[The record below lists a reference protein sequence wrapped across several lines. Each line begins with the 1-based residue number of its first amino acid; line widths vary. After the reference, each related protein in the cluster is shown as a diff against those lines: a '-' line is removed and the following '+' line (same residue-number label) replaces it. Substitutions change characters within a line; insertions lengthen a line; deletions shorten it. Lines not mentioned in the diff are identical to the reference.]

1 MRLIKYK
8 AIFEIFLIVMTIF
21 FIGYNSEN
29 AYAQDDVQG
38 CCKDLGNGQY
48 CQNIKNSGE
57 CSQGYTQTS
66 CDYVGGCEQGCCN
79 LVEKGGACSKGVSKL
94 ACEKQEG
101 SWTEG
106 KLCESDS
113 ECFLG
118 CCLVGGNQGYMT
130 IKDDCDGDFKGEITD
145 ERQCI
150 DLARKAEEGCCVKG
164 KDCLFGTRD
173 NCSGDFKKGKYCSS
187 ITECGL
193 KQHSYTDCGV
203 GLKAED
209 VYWFDDKGNPES
221 IVKPGD
227 LDKDGKSV
235 RINGDCDYFR
245 GNICRDTDN
254 NGNGDE
260 CASLDCLKTWDNPN
274 VDGDGGLRKNGESWC
289 EYQSAVGPGK
299 DLPGSVHYRHVCQ
312 NGVEAVEAC
321 GSDRGKEG
329 ICVYHDLK
337 FSNDEEYSV
346 AACVDNTWEDC
357 IACTNEYCCIDPAK
371 TCVWGGDRCLPLV
384 PPENSNNCNL
394 GGLSVQTAWSKAC
407 GGSWQC
413 ASGCETYEDPFLS
426 QTNSLCNIY
435 GNCGAKYN
443 LAGEF
448 NNVGHGRTCE
458 GKSCRDKLVKDDID
472 FDKVVQAGLGLK
484 TATQEIDDSTCTW
497 CGSEGAGSQAA
508 LWVGISTGALVAAGY
523 FFPAFVSFSA
533 AAITSA
539 LTSLGIFGG
548 SALASG
554 SAAGSVSTAALTS
567 AQQVGTIAALDPE
580 PITKIVLIVVTIV
593 ILIAAAITY
602 VILMN
607 CGGTGK
613 KTVSVGCGPWQPP
626 QGGKDCWKCNTR
638 MDKDEKGKDCKDG
651 DCGLLPYSEIFKK
664 GEYPNYECSKQLC
677 SSLGSTCSFEQSKDG
692 PVCISKSYDDIKSP
706 KISNDLTNKD
716 YYCNQE
722 KPGKTGGCSI
732 TDEGTDGF
740 RITNDLIDFYEGYLN
755 KKWPPV
761 YLKIKTD
768 ENSLCKYSMN
778 PQATFEDMTD
788 FFDMDGGVYS
798 FKHNMTF
805 KGLQNGTSKFYIRCE
820 DFLQNRNEKSYV
832 IEFNVAE
839 QPDLTAPLLESITPA
854 EGSYVRFGQSNVS
867 VNLEINEPLISS
879 TKGSDLS
886 KEGSGC
892 KWSKEPNI
900 DYDDMSNLMA
910 CSSSILNGNK
920 CDGLLTDV
928 KAGNNLFYFRCKDM
942 DGNENTQDWPQ
953 RVGYSSGYT
962 IYGSE
967 SNLSIS
973 SISCLYNL
981 PDGTQTDKCDEILA
995 KNFTI
1000 KLTTIGGAKNGNAKC
1015 SYNGNEFLR
1024 TGGNIHEQCI
1034 GCGSGF
1040 GVLPGTNNYLFSCED
1055 EGKNIVSA
1063 AKKLVVNVDSIPPE
1077 ITAIYR
1083 DDSHL
1088 LNVETNEPS
1097 YCRYSLNKT
1106 FVFSES
1112 KLMTSDNLLKHKVDI
1127 ENSLFRIGCKDRFDN
1142 YNAPFNVYLL

>member
-8 AIFEIFLIVMTIF
+8 AVFEIFLIVMTIF

-29 AYAQDDVQG
+29 VYAQDDIQG

-48 CQNIKNSGE
+48 CQNIKNNNE
-57 CSQGYTQTS
+57 CSSGYSQTS

-79 LVEKGGACSKGVSKL
+79 IVSKGGGCSEGVSKL
-94 ACEKQEG
+94 ACDKQGG

-106 KLCESDS
+106 RLCENDD

-118 CCLVGGNQGYMT
+118 CCLLGNNQGYMT
-130 IKDDCDGDFKGEITD
+130 IKDDCDGDFKEEITD

-150 DLARKAEEGCCVKG
+150 DLARKSEEGCCVKG
-164 KDCLFGTRD
+164 KDCLFGIREE
-173 NCSGDFKKGKYCSS
+173 CSGDFKKDKFCSS
-187 ITECGL
+187 IPECGL
-193 KQHSYTDCGV
+193 KEHSYTDCGV
-203 GLKAED
+203 GLKTED
-209 VYWFDDKGNPES
+209 VYWFDDKGNPEG
-221 IVKPGD
+221 VAD
-227 LDKDGKSV
+227 
-235 RINGDCDYFR
+235 DCDYFR
-245 GNICRDTDN
+245 GNICRDTNDD
-254 NGNGDE
+254 GKGDD
-260 CASLDCLKTWDNPN
+260 CNSLDCLSTWDNPN
-274 VDGDGGLRKNGESWC
+274 VEGDGGLRKNGESWC

-299 DLPGSVHYRHVCQ
+299 DLPGSRHYRHVCQ
-312 NGVEAVEAC
+312 NGKEAVEAC

-329 ICVYHDLK
+329 ICVYHDLR

-357 IACTNEYCCIDPAK
+357 ISCTDEYCCIDPAK

-394 GGLSVQTAWSKAC
+394 GSLDVKTVWEQPC
-407 GGSWQC
+407 GGSWRC
-413 ASGCETYEDPFLS
+413 ASGCEVYEDGFLF

-448 NNVGHGRTCE
+448 SNKGEFRGCS
-458 GKSCRDKLVKDDID
+458 GKDCRANLNQNDVS
-472 FDKVVQAGLGLK
+472 FDQVVQAGLGLK
-484 TATQEIDDSTCTW
+484 TATQDIDDSACTW
-497 CGSEGAGSQAA
+497 CGAEGAGSKVS
-508 LWVGISTGALVAAGY
+508 LWLA
-523 FFPAFVSFSA
+523 VS
-533 AAITSA
+533 
-539 LTSLGIFGG
+539 SLGILLGAQFIGGVSILATVGSTLGLVPSTVLGPALVGTGGGVLGG
-548 SALASG
+548 SAGAESTLLA
-554 SAAGSVSTAALTS
+554 AK
-567 AQQVGTIAALDPE
+567 IAA
-580 PITKIVLIVVTIV
+580 ISIVIAIVL
-593 ILIAAAITY
+593 LIAAAITY
-602 VILMN
+602 IILMT
-607 CGGTGK
+607 CGGTDK
-613 KTVSVGCGPWQPP
+613 KTVSVSCGPWQPP
-626 QGGKDCWKCNTR
+626 QGGKDCWKCDTR
-638 MDKDEKGKDCKDG
+638 MDRDEKGNDCNDG
-651 DCGLLPYSEIFKK
+651 DCGLLSYSDSFKK
-664 GEYPNYECSKQLC
+664 GEYPAYECSEQLC
-677 SSLGSTCSFEQSKDG
+677 KSLGTTCSFEQSKDG
-692 PVCISKSYDDIKSP
+692 PICIGKSYDDIKSP
-706 KISNDLTNKD
+706 KISHDMTNKD

-722 KPGKTGGCSI
+722 KPGRTGGCAI

-740 RITNDLIDFYEGYLN
+740 RITNDLVDFYEGYLN

-778 PQATFEDMTD
+778 PQATFEEMTD

-798 FKHNMTF
+798 LKHNMTF
-805 KGLQNGTSKFYIRCE
+805 RGLQNGTSKFYIRCE

-832 IEFNVAE
+832 IEFNLADE
-839 QPDLTAPLLESITPA
+839 PDLTAPLLESITPN
-854 EGSYVRFGQSNVS
+854 EGSYIRFGQSNVS
-867 VNLEINEPLISS
+867 VSLEINEPLISS

-892 KWSKEPNI
+892 KWGKEPNI
-900 DYDDMSNLMA
+900 DYDDMSNLMS
-910 CSSSILNGNK
+910 CSSSILNGNE

-928 KAGNNLFYFRCKDM
+928 KAGKNTFYFRCKDM

-953 RVGYSSGYT
+953 RIGYGFGYT

-973 SISCLYNL
+973 SIGCLYSL

-1000 KLTTIGGAKNGNAKC
+1000 KLTTAGGAKNGDAKC

-1040 GVLPGTNNYLFSCED
+1040 GLLPGTNNYLFSCED
-1055 EGKNIVSA
+1055 EGKNVVSA
-1063 AKKLVVNVDSIPPE
+1063 AKNLVVNVDSMPPE

-1088 LNVETNEPS
+1088 LNIETNEPS

-1112 KLMTSDNLLKHKVDI
+1112 KLMISDNLLKHKVDI

>member
-8 AIFEIFLIVMTIF
+8 AILEIFLIVMTIF

-29 AYAQDDVQG
+29 VYAQDNG

-48 CQNIKNSGE
+48 CQNIQNSNE
-57 CSQGYTQTS
+57 CVQGYSQTS

-79 LVEKGGACSKGVSKL
+79 LVEKGGGCSKGVSKL
-94 ACEKQEG
+94 ACGKQGG

-106 KLCESDS
+106 KLCENDN

-130 IKDDCDGDFKGEITD
+130 IKDDCDGDFKEEITD

-150 DLARKAEEGCCVKG
+150 DLARKAEEGCCVKE

-173 NCSGDFKKGKYCSS
+173 NCNGDFKKGKYCSS
-187 ITECGL
+187 ISECGL
-193 KQHSYTDCGV
+193 KEHSYTDCGV

-227 LDKDGKSV
+227 LDKDEKSV
-235 RINGDCDYFR
+235 RIDGDCDYFR
-245 GNICRDTDN
+245 GNICRDTDD
-254 NGNGDE
+254 NGKGDE
-260 CASLDCLKTWDNPN
+260 CASLDCLSTWDNPN

-299 DLPGSVHYRHVCQ
+299 DLPGSRHYRHVCQ
-312 NGVEAVEAC
+312 NGKEAVEAC

-329 ICVYHDLK
+329 ICVYHDLR

-357 IACTNEYCCIDPAK
+357 IGCTDEYCCIDPAK

-394 GGLSVQTAWSKAC
+394 GSLNVQTAWSKAC
-407 GGSWQC
+407 GGSWKC
-413 ASGCETYEDPFLS
+413 ESGCEAYEDGFLS
-426 QTNSLCNIY
+426 QTNSLCNVY

-443 LAGEF
+443 LAEEF
-448 NNVGHGRTCE
+448 SNAGHGRTCE
-458 GKSCRDKLVKDDID
+458 GKGCKDKLNANDVS
-472 FDKVVQAGLGLK
+472 FDQVVQAGIGLK
-484 TATQEIDDSTCTW
+484 TATQEIDDSACTW

-508 LWVGISTGALVAAGY
+508 LWVGVSTGALIAVGY
-523 FFPAFVSFSA
+523 YFPAALSFAVGAINAALGIGVTGGALGIGTGGSA
-533 AAITSA
+533 AAFN
-539 LTSLGIFGG
+539 LGVQTG
-548 SALASG
+548 
-554 SAAGSVSTAALTS
+554 
-567 AQQVGTIAALDPE
+567 QVAVLNPE
-580 PITKIVLIVVTIV
+580 PITKM
-593 ILIAAAITY
+593 ILIAVTVAILVIAAITY
-602 VILMN
+602 IILMN
-607 CGGTGK
+607 CGGTDK
-613 KTVSVGCGPWQPP
+613 KTVSVGCGPWQPL

-638 MDKDEKGKDCKDG
+638 VDKDEKGNDCENG
-651 DCGLLPYSEIFKK
+651 DCGLLPYSESFKK
-664 GEYPNYECSKQLC
+664 GEYLSYECSKQLC
-677 SSLGSTCSFEQSKDG
+677 ESLGTTCGFEQSKDG
-692 PVCISKSYDDIKSP
+692 PVCISKSYDDVKSP
-706 KISNDLTNKD
+706 KISNDMTNKD

-722 KPGKTGGCSI
+722 KPGKTGGCAI

-740 RITNDLIDFYEGYLN
+740 RITNDLVDFYEGYLN

-778 PQATFEDMTD
+778 PQATFEEMTD

-798 FKHNMTF
+798 LKHNMTF
-805 KGLQNGTSKFYIRCE
+805 RGLQNGTSKFYIRCE

-839 QPDLTAPLLESITPA
+839 QPDLTAPLLESITPS
-854 EGSYVRFGQSNVS
+854 EGSYIRFGQSNVS
-867 VNLEINEPLISS
+867 VSLEINEPLISS
-879 TKGSDLS
+879 TKGSELS

-892 KWSKEPNI
+892 KWSREPNI
-900 DYDDMSNLMA
+900 DYDDMSNLMS
-910 CSSSILNGNK
+910 CSSSILSGNE

-928 KAGNNLFYFRCKDM
+928 KSGNNIFYFRCKDM

-967 SNLSIS
+967 SNLSIG

-981 PDGTQTDKCDEILA
+981 PDGTQTDKCNEILA

-1000 KLTTIGGAKNGNAKC
+1000 RLTTIGGAKNGDAKC
-1015 SYNGNEFLR
+1015 SYNGNEFFR

-1040 GVLPGTNNYLFSCED
+1040 GLLPGTNNYLFSCKD
-1055 EGKNIVSA
+1055 EGNNVVSA
-1063 AKKLVVNVDSIPPE
+1063 AKNLVVNVDSIPPE

-1088 LNVETNEPS
+1088 LNIETDEPS

-1112 KLMTSDNLLKHKVDI
+1112 KLMASDNLLKHKVDI
-1127 ENSLFRIGCKDRFDN
+1127 ENSLFRIGCKDRFEN